1 VKIFYLFELTLVCYL
16 IGTVL
21 FLLYL
26 VSKRE
31 QISKIS
37 LGVTVVGFF
46 SHTGAIVLSTL
57 EEGYLPLTN
66 FQEAMSFFSWALI
79 LAFLLVEYKYRIH
92 VLGSFILPLAFISVV
107 PHAFFPHETSDL
119 TASFNSA
126 WFGLHTTLA
135 VLGTVFFALAFV
147 AGIMYLIQE
156 RLLKSKRLNLI
167 YDKLPSLDI
176 LDDLNQ
182 KAIFFGFPLLTLGI
196 LAGALWAYL
205 VRGTFWS
212 WDPKQTFSLITWS
225 FYLAVLHGRLNVG
238 WRAKKGAY
246 LAIIG
251 FVGVT
256 FTYLGVHLFLS

>member
-1 VKIFYLFELTLVCYL
+1 MKSFYLFDLTLVCYL
-16 IGTVL
+16 VGTVL

-31 QISKIS
+31 QLSKIS
-37 LGVTVVGFF
+37 LGVTVAGFF
-46 SHTGAIVLSTL
+46 SHTCAIFISTL
-57 EEGYLPLTN
+57 EAGYLPLTN

-79 LAFLLVEYKYRIH
+79 LAFLVVEFKYHIH
-92 VLGSFILPLAFISVV
+92 VLGSFILPLAFISVI
-107 PHAFFPHETSDL
+107 PHAFFPHKTSNISS
-119 TASFNSA
+119 SFDNA
-126 WFGLHTTLA
+126 WLGLHTTLA

-156 RLLKSKRLNLI
+156 RLLKSKHFNLI

-212 WDPKQTFSLITWS
+212 WDPKQTFSLITWL
-225 FYLAVLHGRLNVG
+225 FYLAILHGRLNVG